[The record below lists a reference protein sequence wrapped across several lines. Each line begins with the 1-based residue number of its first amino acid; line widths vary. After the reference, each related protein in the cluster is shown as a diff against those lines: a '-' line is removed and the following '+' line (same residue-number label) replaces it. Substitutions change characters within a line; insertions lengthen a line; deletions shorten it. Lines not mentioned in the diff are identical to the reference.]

1 MFSCKFCKISKN
13 AFFREHVWETAS
25 PGNWTVIQL
34 TMRNWFTSNF
44 KTSLKYSDIVG
55 TDIIVVETAVLRCSS
70 YLWNCVSKVFLLIH
84 SQCIDLT
91 ILLLTLGMKFTKLWK
106 GTEGPPALQFGFY
119 EQNRRSGTEF
129 LQPLVW
135 RLNPRSKWFC
145 QTQKVIIS
153 AEIK

>member
-1 MFSCKFCKISKN
+1 MFFCKFCKIYKN

-55 TDIIVVETAVLRCSS
+55 TDIITVETAALRCSS
-70 YLWNCVSKVFLLIH
+70 YLWNSVSKVFLLIH

-129 LQPLVW
+129 LQPHVW